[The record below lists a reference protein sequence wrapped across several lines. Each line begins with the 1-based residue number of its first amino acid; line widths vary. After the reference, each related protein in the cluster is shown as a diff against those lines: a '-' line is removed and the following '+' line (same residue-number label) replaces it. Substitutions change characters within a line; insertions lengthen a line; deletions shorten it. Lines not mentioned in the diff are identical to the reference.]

1 MTTVDIE
8 IIIVGLLAIFLIMA
22 LATPASKEYYPIT
35 I

>member
-8 IIIVGLLAIFLIMA
+8 IIIVGLLAILLIIA
-22 LATPASKEYYPIT
+22 LSTPASKEYYPIT

>member
-8 IIIVGLLAIFLIMA
+8 IFVVGILAILLIIA
-22 LATPASKEYYPIT
+22 LATPASKEYYPTT